1 MGTVYRQKGRTIWML
16 KYYRDGRPIVES
28 SGTDDRTKAKKL
40 LRNIETD
47 VDRGLPM
54 SSTVGKL
61 RFEEGARD
69 IETDYVTN
77 GRWTLDYLKRRIKK
91 HLSPVFGGRRLATIT
106 TADVRLF
113 VTLQLEAEYSHA

>member
-1 MGTVYRQKGRTIWML
+1 MGTVYRQKGRTVWML
-16 KYYRDGRPIVES
+16 KYYREGRPIVES
-28 SGTDDRTKAKKL
+28 SGTGDRTKAKKL

-77 GRWTLDYLKRRIKK
+77 GL
-91 HLSPVFGGRRLATIT
+91 GRST
-106 TADVRLF
+106 T
-113 VTLQLEAEYSHA
+113 

>member
-16 KYYRDGRPIVES
+16 KYNREGRPIVES

-61 RFEEGARD
+61 RC
-69 IETDYVTN
+69 
-77 GRWTLDYLKRRIKK
+77 
-91 HLSPVFGGRRLATIT
+91 
-106 TADVRLF
+106 
-113 VTLQLEAEYSHA
+113 

>member
-1 MGTVYRQKGRTIWML
+1 MGRIFRQKGRHKWML
-16 KYYRDGRPIVES
+16 KYYRNGHPIVES

-61 RFEEGARD
+61 RC
-69 IETDYVTN
+69 
-77 GRWTLDYLKRRIKK
+77 
-91 HLSPVFGGRRLATIT
+91 
-106 TADVRLF
+106 
-113 VTLQLEAEYSHA
+113 